1 MISALRRYA
10 GLTVPYRR
18 TLSAGALLAV
28 LVTALSLATPW
39 PLKIIVDDVLRP
51 KAGTPH
57 LLGVTGVR
65 PVLAVAITTLLL
77 VVLASGAA
85 DYLSTRLMETAGQR
99 IGNDLRARLYQHLQ
113 RLSLRFHGGQ
123 MVGDLSARAT
133 ADVDRVQDMLVQL
146 LSVLL
151 PNMLLLVGMVTVMF
165 VVDPQFALLA
175 LVSSPFMAA
184 AIFRATRRMKSA
196 SRTARKADG
205 QVAAAVT
212 ETLSAI
218 ALVQAFN
225 LEGRQSDRFDRL
237 TDVSLRAS
245 VAAIRE
251 QALLSPVVDV
261 AGAVA
266 TAALLWFGSLR
277 VLQGDMR
284 LGTLLVFLTYVATLY
299 KPIRALAKLSYV
311 VSRGTVCAERI
322 SALLDEAPEVAS
334 EAGALAVER
343 AAGAI
348 ALENVSFGYGREAV
362 LKDINLSVQPGEI
375 VALVG
380 PTGAGKSTLAALV
393 PRFYDPD
400 DGRVTLDGVD
410 LRRYDVKALRRQIGL
425 VMQDTT
431 LFHGSLFDNIAVGLP
446 NASPKQVMRAAEVAL
461 VDEFADRLPDG
472 YGTMLGERATNLSG
486 GQRQRVAIARA
497 VLRDAPV
504 LILDEPTSALDAN
517 SEQLVM
523 DALRNL
529 IVGRT
534 TLIIAHRLSTVLM
547 ADRVVVLADG
557 RIVEQGPPAALRKSG
572 GLFADLWAAQQPTA
586 APRAKRVPVAGGR
599 HG

>member
-1 MISALRRYA
+1 VISALRRYA
-10 GLTVPYRR
+10 GLAVPYRR

-28 LVTALSLATPW
+28 LDIALSLATPW
-39 PLKIIVDDVLRP
+39 PLKIIVDDVLRS

-65 PVLAVAITTLLL
+65 PVLAAAIATLLL
-77 VVLASGAA
+77 VVLAAGVA
-85 DYLSTRLMETAGQR
+85 DYLSARLMETAGQR

-123 MVGDLSARAT
+123 LVGDLSARAT

-196 SRTARKADG
+196 SRTARRADG

-261 AGAVA
+261 AGALA

-284 LGTLLVFLTYVATLY
+284 LGTLLVFVTYVATLY

-334 EAGALAVER
+334 EAGALSVER

-362 LKDINLSVQPGEI
+362 LNDISLSVQPGEI

-523 DALRNL
+523 AALCNL

-547 ADRVVVLADG
+547 AERVVVLADG
-557 RIVEQGPPAALRKSG
+557 QIVEQGPPAALRTSG
-572 GLFADLWAAQQPTA
+572 GLFADLWAAQQPP

>member
-1 MISALRRYA
+1 MIPALRRYS

-28 LVTALSLATPW
+28 LDIALSLATPW

-51 KAGTPH
+51 EAGTPH
-57 LLGVTGVR
+57 LLGLTGVR
-65 PVLAVAITTLLL
+65 PVLAAAIVTLLL

-85 DYLSTRLMETAGQR
+85 DYHSTRLMETAGQR

-151 PNMLLLVGMVTVMF
+151 PNMLLLVGMLTVMF

-175 LVSSPFMAA
+175 LVSSPFMAT

-277 VLQGDMR
+277 VLQGDMQ

-334 EAGALAVER
+334 EAGALSVER

-348 ALENVSFGYGREAV
+348 ALESVSFGYGREAV
-362 LKDINLSVQPGEI
+362 LNDISLSVQPGEI

-400 DGRVTLDGVD
+400 EGRVTLDGVD

-523 DALRNL
+523 AALRNL

-557 RIVEQGPPAALRKSG
+557 QIVEQGTPDTLRKSG
-572 GLFADLWAAQQPTA
+572 GLFADLWAAQQPPA
-586 APRAKRVPVAGGR
+586 VPRAKRVPVAGGR